1 VDRLGFVVF
10 QDLHGRC
17 DLVAVRCEDDAMD
30 GPECVPA
37 CRLVGVFALRSGSGS
52 VLGLDGAAGGQ
63 GFDEGPLAQIGL
75 ADLHGIEE
83 SGGGGPV
90 GAAAG
95 ERVGDAVEVGL
106 DGDAVLGVFKLD
118 GRVDLRRGSLGYGDG
133 SVVKGLSLW
142 LDLAAES

>member
-1 VDRLGFVVF
+1 
-10 QDLHGRC
+10 
-17 DLVAVRCEDDAMD
+17 
-30 GPECVPA
+30 
-37 CRLVGVFALRSGSGS
+37 
-52 VLGLDGAAGGQ
+52 
-63 GFDEGPLAQIGL
+63 EGPLAQIGL

-95 ERVGDAVEVGL
+95 ERVRDTVEVGL

-133 SVVKGLSLW
+133 SAVEGLGG
-142 LDLAAES
+142 DLTALAGAALPLMDTVMVAAEILVAERGCGTLGALAEDVPAGLDHGYTPSPGVVLLT